1 MVSFNTTVRQTTE
14 MFQWTKCLSKNDQ
27 HVSGKKSSRKLKDF
41 ALKMHSMFINTYEYE
56 STFSVMK
63 QVKSEN
69 RNRMAVETLDYS
81 LQLAI
86 HSILVLMKER

>member
-1 MVSFNTTVRQTTE
+1 
-14 MFQWTKCLSKNDQ
+14 
-27 HVSGKKSSRKLKDF
+27 
-41 ALKMHSMFINTYEYE
+41 MFINTYEYE